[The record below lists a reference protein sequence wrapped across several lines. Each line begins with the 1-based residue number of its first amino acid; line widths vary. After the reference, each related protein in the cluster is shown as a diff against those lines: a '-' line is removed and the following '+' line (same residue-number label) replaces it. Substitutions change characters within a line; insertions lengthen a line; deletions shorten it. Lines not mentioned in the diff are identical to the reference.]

1 MIRLAAHVAR
11 LSNVGTSRPK
21 RRLALL
27 PLIALAL
34 WCQVWPRSEE
44 ALGATAEG
52 RLQDLVAEGERW
64 WRQSPDPR
72 NPVACA
78 TCHRDPAKTRGWAAS
93 FPKFKPLPPPHAR
106 VMTLLQANAEAVARH
121 YGLPDPLPAA
131 TAITAFL
138 TSLGADVPISPGVSA
153 GQPVFPTRMRELAA
167 SVVRGERLYARTC
180 SQCHD
185 AKAVAPSI
193 TAFPRVVDGPVE
205 SLEGFLERHHS
216 LKRSLAWDG
225 PAMADLIAYL
235 TSRAPGRP
243 IGLQMYQASQEAK
256 EGS

>member
-1 MIRLAAHVAR
+1 VKLKNLVWGPG
-11 LSNVGTSRPK
+11 VRPCI
-21 RRLALL
+21 LALL
-27 PLIALAL
+27 IGFAVG
-34 WCQVWPRSEE
+34 WNVW
-44 ALGATAEG
+44 LGPMWVMQAAAEG
-52 RLQDLVAEGERW
+52 GLQALVAEGERV

-121 YGLPDPLPAA
+121 YGLSDPLPAA

-153 GQPVFPTRMRELAA
+153 GQPVFPTRMRELYA
-167 SVVRGERLYARTC
+167 SAVRGERLYARTC

-193 TAFPRVVDGPVE
+193 TAFPRAVNARAE

-216 LKRSLAWDG
+216 LKRSLAWNG

-235 TSRAPGRP
+235 TSRLPGRP
-243 IGLQMYQASQEAK
+243 IGLHITHATT
-256 EGS
+256 EGP